1 MYSPWGSNQ
10 FSFPSGTLG
19 NLVYWAH
26 PPIVLMIYLVPH
38 TTLGSKVINEK
49 KERREGNVKDTVY
62 AVMGEADVNQMNYI
76 IAMLN

>member
-1 MYSPWGSNQ
+1 
-10 FSFPSGTLG
+10 
-19 NLVYWAH
+19 
-26 PPIVLMIYLVPH
+26 MIYLVPH